1 MRAYRRVV
9 WLRNTKY
16 IRGIFSSSNRA
27 FLMPSSSSLTRTRSE
42 SKAQQ
47 TCLLRGSIDEQQL
60 ARR

>member
-27 FLMPSSSSLTRTRSE
+27 FLMPSSLTRTRSE